1 MVYFSNTFGL
11 GLDDL
16 FAQTHDKILL
26 IAVVLG
32 KKKKE
37 ESWNHVCPS
46 NWSVDPTFVIFVIF
60 FYPTSTR

>member
-1 MVYFSNTFGL
+1 MVYFSNTFSL

-32 KKKKE
+32 KKNEK
-37 ESWNHVCPS
+37 SWNHVCPS
-46 NWSVDPTFVIFVIF
+46 DWSVDPTFVIFVIF
-60 FYPTSTR
+60 LPNQH